1 MRRYAA
7 CAHEILNDCSILF
20 AFIGCWSMKCRNNN
34 RSNHTVM
41 LTNECSQ
48 CLLLPYS
55 INSPIRSRLC
65 TVFYACSVFYSMKTC
80 SSASNYQTSESLN
93 PLWCPTNAAK
103 TENPITEKHRI
114 QRRLSNQYAMHGA
127 HRNSQRDFDSHNVK
141 HLHLQSCLTHDC
153 AAIAIFP
160 CSIFRW
166 SVGSRTK
173 WAWSALI
180 TNMPISFQNMP
191 IAAQCLPAQSGR
203 AIYKKQQQS
212 GHQNENDHFKLWRSH
227 EDAFQH
233 SLVTMQRC
241 IQTTLTTNATS
252 VWCAMCV
259 RGVGVTS

>member
-1 MRRYAA
+1 M
-7 CAHEILNDCSILF
+7 NVVN
-20 AFIGCWSMKCRNNN
+20 AFCCR
-34 RSNHTVM
+34 
-41 LTNECSQ
+41 
-48 CLLLPYS
+48 
-55 INSPIRSRLC
+55 IRSIRQFVLGYVLCFMRALCSTRWRPAVRPRTIKPANLWIRCDVQQTPQRLKIQLPKNIGFSDGCQINTLC
-65 TVFYACSVFYSMKTC
+65 TAH
-80 SSASNYQTSESLN
+80 
-93 PLWCPTNAAK
+93 
-103 TENPITEKHRI
+103 I
-114 QRRLSNQYAMHGA
+114 A

-180 TNMPISFQNMP
+180 SNMPISFQNMP

-252 VWCAMCV
+252 VCAWRRRNLLIINWCFNWYSPHAAI
-259 RGVGVTS
+259 